1 MKFMNKEKLTYKN
14 GYLIN
19 QKGKIVMPDYDVVY
33 QFNKLEVEFQRA
45 LYLKAQPKAVA
56 APSMEGWEKVS
67 EHDVD
72 VEDMFFAETPTL
84 DKKIEE
90 SIALMD
96 DIDAANKVD
105 KLQVIAAG
113 YPKVIEF
120 INSKEII
127 MRDDNEYQYHFDLA
141 TLGNPLEFTI
151 EKFRKV
157 VSIIGGCDV
166 E

>member
-1 MKFMNKEKLTYKN
+1 MKFMKKDKLAYKN

-19 QKGKIVMPDYDVVY
+19 EKGKIVMPDCDVVY
-33 QFNKLEVEFQRA
+33 QFNNLEWEFQRA

-72 VEDMFFAETPTL
+72 VEDMFFAKTPTL

-105 KLQVIAAG
+105 KLRAISAR

-120 INSKEII
+120 INSKDII
-127 MRDDNEYQYHFDLA
+127 VRDDNEYQFDLA
-141 TLGNPLEFTI
+141 TLGNPLEFTV

-157 VSIIGGCDV
+157 VSVIGGCDV

>member
-1 MKFMNKEKLTYKN
+1 MKFMKKEKLTYKN

-19 QKGKIVMPDYDVVY
+19 EKGKIVMPDYDVVY
-33 QFNKLEVEFQRA
+33 QFNNLEEEFQRA
-45 LYLKAQPKAVA
+45 MYLKAQPKAVA

-72 VEDMFFAETPTL
+72 VEDMFFAKTPTL

-105 KLQVIAAG
+105 KLRAISAE

-127 MRDDNEYQYHFDLA
+127 VYEDNEYRFDLA
-141 TLGNPLEFTI
+141 TLGNPLEFTV

-157 VSIIGGCDV
+157 VSVIGGCDV

>member
-1 MKFMNKEKLTYKN
+1 MKFMKKDKLVYKN

-19 QKGKIVMPDYDVVY
+19 KNGKILMPSYDVVY
-33 QFNKLEVEFQRA
+33 QFNNLEEEFQRA

-105 KLQVIAAG
+105 KLRAISARH
-113 YPKVIEF
+113 PKVIEF

-127 MRDDNEYQYHFDLA
+127 VYEDNEYQFDLA
-141 TLGNPLEFTI
+141 MLGNPLEFTV

-157 VSIIGGCDV
+157 VSVIGGCDV

>member
-1 MKFMNKEKLTYKN
+1 MKFMKKEKLTYKN
-14 GYLIN
+14 GYLVN
-19 QKGKIVMPDYDVVY
+19 KKGKIVMPSYDVVY
-33 QFNKLEVEFQRA
+33 QFNNLEWEFQRA

-56 APSMEGWEKVS
+56 SPSMEGWKKVS

-105 KLQVIAAG
+105 KLRAISARH
-113 YPKVIEF
+113 PKVIEF
-120 INSKEII
+120 INSKEIVVYE
-127 MRDDNEYQYHFDLA
+127 DDKCQFDLA
-141 TLGNPLEFTI
+141 MLGNPLEFTV

-157 VSIIGGCDV
+157 VSVIGGCDV

>member
-1 MKFMNKEKLTYKN
+1 MKFMKKEKLTYKN

-19 QKGKIVMPDYDVVY
+19 EKGKIVMPEYDVVY
-33 QFNKLEVEFQRA
+33 QFNNLEEEFQRA

-67 EHDVD
+67 EYDVD
-72 VEDMFFAETPTL
+72 VEDMFFAKTPTL

-105 KLQVIAAG
+105 KLRAISAE

-127 MRDDNEYQYHFDLA
+127 VYEDNEYRFDLA
-141 TLGNPLEFTI
+141 TLGNPLEFTV

-157 VSIIGGCDV
+157 VSVIGGCDV

>member
-1 MKFMNKEKLTYKN
+1 MKFMKKEKLVYKN

-19 QKGKIVMPDYDVVY
+19 EKGKIVMPDYDVVY
-33 QFNKLEVEFQRA
+33 QFNNLEEEFQKA
-45 LYLKAQPKAVA
+45 MYLKAQPKAVA

-90 SIALMD
+90 SLALMD
-96 DIDAANKVD
+96 DIDTANKVD
-105 KLQVIAAG
+105 KLRAISAG

-127 MRDDNEYQYHFDLA
+127 VHEDNEYRFDLA
-141 TLGNPLEFTI
+141 TLGNPLEFTV

>member
-1 MKFMNKEKLTYKN
+1 MKFMKKEKLTYKN

-19 QKGKIVMPDYDVVY
+19 EKGKIVMPDCDVVY
-33 QFNKLEVEFQRA
+33 QFNNLEDEFQRA
-45 LYLKAQPKAVA
+45 MYLKAQPKAVA
-56 APSMEGWEKVS
+56 APSVEGWKRVS

-72 VEDMFFAETPTL
+72 VENMFFAETPML

-105 KLQVIAAG
+105 KLRAISAR

-120 INSKEII
+120 INSKYII
-127 MRDDNEYQYHFDLA
+127 VRDDNEYRFDLA
-141 TLGNPLEFTI
+141 TLGNPLEFTV

-157 VSIIGGCDV
+157 VSVIGGCDV

>member
-1 MKFMNKEKLTYKN
+1 MKFMKKEKLTYKN

-19 QKGKIVMPDYDVVY
+19 EKGKIVMPDYDVVY
-33 QFNKLEVEFQRA
+33 QFNNLEEEFQKA
-45 LYLKAQPKAVA
+45 MYLKAQPKAVA

-67 EHDVD
+67 EHEVD

-96 DIDAANKVD
+96 DIDVANKVD
-105 KLQVIAAG
+105 KLRAISAG

-120 INSKEII
+120 INSREII
-127 MRDDNEYQYHFDLA
+127 VYEDNEYRFDMA
-141 TLGNPLEFTI
+141 TLGNPLEFTV

>member
-1 MKFMNKEKLTYKN
+1 MKFMKKEKLTYKN

-19 QKGKIVMPDYDVVY
+19 EKGKIVMPDYDVVY
-33 QFNKLEVEFQRA
+33 QFNNLEEEFQKA
-45 LYLKAQPKAVA
+45 MYLKAQPKAVA

-72 VEDMFFAETPTL
+72 VEDMFFAKTPTL

-105 KLQVIAAG
+105 KLRAISAG

-127 MRDDNEYQYHFDLA
+127 VCEDNEYRFDLA
-141 TLGNPLEFTI
+141 TLGNPLEFTV

>member
-1 MKFMNKEKLTYKN
+1 MKFMKKEKLTYKN

-19 QKGKIVMPDYDVVY
+19 EKGKIVMPDYDVVY

-127 MRDDNEYQYHFDLA
+127 VYDDNEYRFDLA

-151 EKFRKV
+151 EKFRRV
-157 VSIIGGCDV
+157 VSVIGGCDV

>member
-1 MKFMNKEKLTYKN
+1 MKFMKKEKLVYKN

-33 QFNKLEVEFQRA
+33 QFNNLEEEFQRA

-67 EHDVD
+67 ERDVD

-105 KLQVIAAG
+105 KLQAIAAE

-127 MRDDNEYQYHFDLA
+127 VYDDNEYQFDMA
-141 TLGNPLEFTI
+141 TLGNPLEFTV
-151 EKFRKV
+151 EKFRRV
-157 VSIIGGCDV
+157 VSVIGGCDV